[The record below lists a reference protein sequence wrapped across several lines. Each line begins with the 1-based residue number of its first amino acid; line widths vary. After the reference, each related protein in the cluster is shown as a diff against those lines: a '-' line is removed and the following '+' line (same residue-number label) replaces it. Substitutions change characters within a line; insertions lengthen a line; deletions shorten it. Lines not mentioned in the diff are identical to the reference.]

1 MGTGRY
7 YQASRCVCI
16 CDAIVLT
23 PWWAQQ
29 MLCADNQ
36 PYVWY
41 PVQTLPGVLL
51 LLQVLTYDLF
61 SCYAP
66 SVLMAA
72 FSVWRW
78 DSGFPGYLCMDDFVR
93 CGDEAIAGCR
103 MPLAHLQ
110 VPIGTRAWWLLAC
123 ADERQASAL
132 CGTRSI
138 AA

>member
-1 MGTGRY
+1 M
-7 YQASRCVCI
+7 

-36 PYVWY
+36 PYVWC
-41 PVQTLPGVLL
+41 PVQTLPWVLL

-103 MPLAHLQ
+103 MPLA
-110 VPIGTRAWWLLAC
+110 LAG
-123 ADERQASAL
+123 ANWHKSLMVASV
-132 CGTRSI
+132 CGRKAGFCPVWHPKHCCLTTPCLYRHM
-138 AA
+138 